1 MLKWVVG
8 ALALSGGVAHGAG
21 WTQPAG
27 DLYAKVW
34 GRSLLGKG
42 VYTAAGDIKEL
53 PESYLDEALGV
64 YAELGLTD
72 WLTLLAAGTPVGFSR
87 YGDESTTYV
96 GPLALGLRAGLAAGQ
111 TRLALALTAGDA
123 PDVGEEQLGAGQAE
137 GVDFVYIPATCDA
150 LRDGFGVWGS
160 PWASAGW
167 P

>member
-123 PDVGEEQLGAGQAE
+123 PMWARSSSARARRRGSTSCTSPPSRRASRR
-137 GVDFVYIPATCDA
+137 
-150 LRDGFGVWGS
+150 LRWRWGS